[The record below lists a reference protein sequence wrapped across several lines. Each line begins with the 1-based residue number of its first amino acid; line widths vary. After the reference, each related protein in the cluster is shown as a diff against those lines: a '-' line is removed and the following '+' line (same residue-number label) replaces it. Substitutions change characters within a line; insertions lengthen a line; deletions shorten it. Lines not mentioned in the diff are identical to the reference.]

1 MGGLGTV
8 AGRFELID
16 RAGEGGMGEVFRARD
31 RQSGRVV
38 ALKRILHA
46 EGDEARFSR
55 EARLLEELRHPALVG
70 YVAHGDDQGRPYLAM
85 DWIDG
90 ESLASRITRA
100 PLSLGESLAVA
111 RRIAEALALLHAR
124 GVVHRDVKP
133 ANIMLEGGD
142 PARALLLDLGIARS
156 SRPGATLLTGANLV
170 LGTVG
175 YMAPEQ
181 ALAGSTVDVRV
192 DVFALGCVLFEC
204 LAGQPLFVGENALG
218 VLAQLLVDEPRRL
231 SSLRPELPR
240 ALDALVARLVAR
252 DPDARPAD
260 GAAVVRALDALRTPS
275 LLEGKSGS
283 IPPPRPA
290 ELAEA
295 DARFALAA
303 VIDLAELD
311 ADPQLTLD
319 AEETRG
325 SLERLRAAVHR
336 EGGECAALSATS
348 ALVVADAKGT
358 VADRARVVVRVVR
371 AALEVLSHARAALA
385 AGLSTTSAA
394 GPAGEVLARAAELA
408 SRARPGEIALDA
420 VVAELL
426 SDRYAVVDGVLGAP
440 RVESSVATTPFV
452 GRDKELAL
460 LEGTLAEV
468 LEESAPR
475 AVLVLAP
482 PGTGK
487 SRLAREL
494 AKRLRTREELKLV
507 EARAEVSA
515 AGSVHGLTRALLR
528 AAAGLGAGAKDSD
541 EAALRAHLRSLPGL
555 EAPERVAD
563 FLSELLGV
571 PAPAPGLELEAA
583 RGDAELT
590 GKWLRRSLREWL
602 AAECQE
608 RPLVLV
614 LEDLHWADDTI
625 FEFVADSLRLSTKSA
640 LFVVGLARPELR
652 DLLRRPWEHTTEL
665 VLRELGERASERVA
679 RAALGPEADQEL
691 VARVVERAAGN
702 PFFIE
707 EFARFARARRGE
719 ALPATVAAVLH
730 ARLEALEP
738 EDRALLRAASV
749 LGERFSA
756 TALAS
761 VLERP
766 AREVEPRLAGL
777 RGRALVEPID
787 DEHVFHHALVR
798 EAAYA
803 TLAPRDREEA
813 HRRAAEWLEARGNPD
828 PLVALGHA
836 EKAGDPLLEQRWVL
850 RAMDRA
856 LELGSDRVAL
866 GFARRA
872 LGRPLDPPDEA
883 RARLVLGYG
892 QFFHL
897 QETEPSVAEL
907 RRALELTSD
916 ADPQLATVLG
926 MTSYVAMASGDVAL
940 SAAALERLVSLDH
953 LPATRLTSIALVAGV
968 ASLCVTGQAELAHQM
983 VEKGAHL
990 ARVPALAHHHL
1001 LARIYEAQWC
1011 QGRTGRARRLALEAE
1026 RLARR
1031 AGDDF
1036 QLLNARLWTLLF
1048 ATSCRAPELL
1058 APWLDEL
1065 ARDTPDHWT
1074 GTWLAML
1081 VAAIRAL
1088 NGLGPLDQLER
1099 FHDNP
1104 DFFIAETAMLLSL
1117 SVAAWLDPEKLGALE
1132 AFEPLLPFSE
1142 CAVRAHQALLTA
1154 RAGRFDEALATAD
1167 RADALRR
1174 IAVQD
1179 GTPELIGA
1187 ARVRA
1192 LLGLGRLDEAR
1203 AALSRV
1209 VEELG
1214 VVYAEADELMV
1225 RVVEQGSLPWH
1236 DLKRSAAEL
1245 GASLPSVAEL
1255 ARAERG

>member
-1 MGGLGTV
+1 M
-8 AGRFELID
+8 AGRFELLD

-31 RQSGRVV
+31 RESGRLV

-46 EGDEARFSR
+46 QGDEARFSR

-70 YVAHGDDQGRPYLAM
+70 YVAHGDDEGRPYLAM
-85 DWIDG
+85 DWIEG
-90 ESLASRITRA
+90 ESLASRLGRA

-111 RRIAEALALLHAR
+111 RRLAEALSSLHAR

-133 ANIMLEGGD
+133 ANVMLEAGD

-156 SRPGATLLTGANLV
+156 SQASATLLTGANLV

-181 ALAGSTVDVRV
+181 ALASSTIDVRV

-231 SSLRPELPR
+231 SSLRPELPP

-252 DPDARPAD
+252 DPEARPAD

-303 VIDLAELD
+303 VIDLAEPG

-319 AEETRG
+319 ADATR
-325 SLERLRAAVHR
+325 SSMELLRSAVHR

-348 ALVVADAKGT
+348 ALVVAEAKGT

-371 AALEVLSHARAALA
+371 AALDVLAHAHAALA
-385 AGLSTTSAA
+385 AGLSATSAA
-394 GPAGEVLARAAELA
+394 GPAGEVLARAVQLA
-408 SRARPGEIALDA
+408 SEARPGEIAVDG

-426 SDRYAVVDGVLGAP
+426 SERYSIVDGKIGGPYVAEGA
-440 RVESSVATTPFV
+440 ATTPFV

-460 LEGTLAEV
+460 LEATLAEV

-475 AVLVLAP
+475 GVLVLAP

-494 AKRLRTREELKLV
+494 GKRLGGRDDLGLV

-515 AGSVHGLTRALLR
+515 AGSVHGMTRTLLR
-528 AAAGLGAGAKDSD
+528 AAAGLGPSAKASD
-541 EAALRAHLRSLPGL
+541 AEALRAHMHSLPGL
-555 EAPERVAD
+555 EAPARVAD
-563 FLSELLGV
+563 FLCELLGV
-571 PAPAPGLELEAA
+571 PSPEPCLELEAA

-602 AAECQE
+602 AALCRR
-608 RPLVLV
+608 RPLVLI
-614 LEDLHWADDTI
+614 LEDLHWADHTI
-625 FEFVADSLRLSTKSA
+625 FELVADSLRLSSRSA
-640 LFVVGLARPELR
+640 LFVVALARPELR
-652 DLLRRPWEHTTEL
+652 EISPGTWEHTTEL

-679 RAALGPEADQEL
+679 RAALGQEASAEL
-691 VARVVERAAGN
+691 VARVVERGAGN

-719 ALPATVAAVLH
+719 ELPASVAAVLH

-738 EDRALLRAASV
+738 RDRALLRAASV

-756 TALAS
+756 AGLAAL
-761 VLERP
+761 VERP
-766 AREVEPRLAGL
+766 TREVELELAGL
-777 RGRALVEPID
+777 RGRALVEQID

-803 TLAPRDREEA
+803 TLSARDRELS
-813 HRRAAEWLEARGNPD
+813 HRRAADWLESAGQPD
-828 PLVALGHA
+828 PLAMLGHV
-836 EKAGDPLLEQRWVL
+836 EKAGDAPREARWLL

-866 GFARRA
+866 RLARRA
-872 LGRPLDPPDEA
+872 LEHVLEPPDEA

-892 QFFHL
+892 QFFLL
-897 QETEPSVAEL
+897 QETEAGVAQL
-907 RRALELTSD
+907 TRALELTSD
-916 ADPQLATVLG
+916 ADPQLASVLG
-926 MTSYVAMASGDVAL
+926 MTSYVAMASGDPALSVAALQRLVAL
-940 SAAALERLVSLDH
+940 DD
-953 LPATRLTSIALVAGV
+953 LPATRLASIALVAGV
-968 ASLCVTGQAELAHQM
+968 ASLCVTGQSELARRL
-983 VEKGAHL
+983 VEKGEHL

-1011 QGRTGRARRLALEAE
+1011 EARTGRARRLALEAE
-1026 RLARR
+1026 RLALR

-1036 QLLNARLWTLLF
+1036 QLPNARLWALLF
-1048 ATSCRAPELL
+1048 ASSCRAPELL
-1058 APWLDEL
+1058 APYLDEL

-1074 GTWLAML
+1074 GAWLAM
-1081 VAAIRAL
+1081 AIDAIRAL
-1088 NGLGPLDQLER
+1088 NGLGPTERLER

-1104 DFFIAETAMLLSL
+1104 DFFIAETSMLMTRFI
-1117 SVAAWLDPEKLGALE
+1117 AAWLDPKELGALE

-1154 RAGRFDEALATAD
+1154 RAGRFAEALAVAD
-1167 RADALRR
+1167 RADQLRLV
-1174 IAVQD
+1174 AVQD
-1179 GTPELIGA
+1179 GMPELIGA

-1192 LLGLGRLDEAR
+1192 LAGLGRLDEAR
-1203 AALSRV
+1203 AALARV
-1209 VEELG
+1209 VDELG
-1214 VVYAEADELMV
+1214 VVYAEADDFMV
-1225 RVVEQGSLPWH
+1225 RVVEQGSLPWL
-1236 DLKRSAAEL
+1236 DLKGSAAEL
-1245 GASLPSVAEL
+1245 GVALPSVAEL
-1255 ARAERG
+1255 ARGEPG